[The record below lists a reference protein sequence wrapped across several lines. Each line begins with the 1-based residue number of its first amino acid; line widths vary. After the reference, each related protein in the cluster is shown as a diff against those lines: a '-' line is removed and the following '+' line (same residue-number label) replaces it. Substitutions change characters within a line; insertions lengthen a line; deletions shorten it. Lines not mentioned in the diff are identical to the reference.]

1 MRRVICRKKQ
11 QLSIQLSMLNL
22 KDQLQLLGCVIQK
35 LKRDDQKQLFMDWED
50 YLLGDDYSDSTA
62 SYVEEKHCD
71 EEEDL

>member
-1 MRRVICRKKQ
+1 
-11 QLSIQLSMLNL
+11 MLNL

-62 SYVEEKHCD
+62 SCVEEKHCD